1 MCYSWPRFLPVTE
14 GNENNFWSD
23 LSGSIKQLIHE
34 TPILKSQYS
43 SSLRKIDDIVI
54 PTPDFMDENRSPL
67 LEDSTLDPFLSN
79 KYPPDCVQS
88 LKPYGLESMS
98 HDLVIRMLRD
108 DLENQ
113 ASKMKSEKTSAE
125 WHSHFAKLLLQ
136 VDKGSISKLAL
147 IPLRFGKWVS
157 VSAWSVY
164 MPTTNG
170 IPIPPGVDM
179 QIIESTAVANKDRHR
194 LFTHLGA
201 TEAKVYA
208 VRQYIH
214 MHHDIFG
221 RRISRA
227 NSIAHLRYLY
237 LTHVDEVES
246 CYKDIAVH
254 SEDGHVGYPHREDFY
269 LRTGHP
275 YGPES
280 LLPTDNTHGL
290 QLFFLHPEYLE
301 DATIIPSSEHRSWR
315 NWLRRLVHV
324 HKRLSLISRDW
335 DDLSESLRYVAEH
348 RPERF
353 LGLLGYLWKYDGDS
367 ISRDDELVQLIKDTN
382 ASSFCMTDISPT
394 DIDQTF
400 LPLPGLQ
407 QLCSRFMEENEPF
420 PFLKIDEIAS
430 SEELSP
436 KWMFLHTVFSVGKD
450 DNLEF
455 FLKILWWIN
464 AEGRKNPDDLHLKNP
479 QRILDLYITI
489 DSKCLSTQDPEA
501 ARSDVRLDIET
512 EQL

>member
-1 MCYSWPRFLPVTE
+1 
-14 GNENNFWSD
+14 
-23 LSGSIKQLIHE
+23 
-34 TPILKSQYS
+34 
-43 SSLRKIDDIVI
+43 
-54 PTPDFMDENRSPL
+54 MDENRSPL

-98 HDLVIRMLRD
+98 HDLVIRMQRD

-221 RRISRA
+221 R
-227 NSIAHLRYLY
+227 
-237 LTHVDEVES
+237 
-246 CYKDIAVH
+246 
-254 SEDGHVGYPHREDFY
+254 
-269 LRTGHP
+269 
-275 YGPES
+275 
-280 LLPTDNTHGL
+280 
-290 QLFFLHPEYLE
+290 
-301 DATIIPSSEHRSWR
+301 
-315 NWLRRLVHV
+315 
-324 HKRLSLISRDW
+324 
-335 DDLSESLRYVAEH
+335 
-348 RPERF
+348 
-353 LGLLGYLWKYDGDS
+353 
-367 ISRDDELVQLIKDTN
+367 
-382 ASSFCMTDISPT
+382 
-394 DIDQTF
+394 
-400 LPLPGLQ
+400 
-407 QLCSRFMEENEPF
+407 
-420 PFLKIDEIAS
+420 
-430 SEELSP
+430 
-436 KWMFLHTVFSVGKD
+436 
-450 DNLEF
+450 
-455 FLKILWWIN
+455 
-464 AEGRKNPDDLHLKNP
+464 
-479 QRILDLYITI
+479 
-489 DSKCLSTQDPEA
+489 
-501 ARSDVRLDIET
+501 
-512 EQL
+512 